1 MNKNYIPLIIKAG
14 LVTGS
19 LDILFAFANAWWSP
33 GISPERVL
41 QFIASGLMG
50 KSAFQSL
57 PAIAFLGLAI
67 HYFIAFCWTVLFF
80 FVYPTLKNIIR
91 NKFLQ
96 AVLYGLFIWLV
107 MNLLILPVTRTPQQ
121 TFYWP
126 DAFKGAAILIIAV
139 GLPLAYFAQKY
150 NKEDGHNQSNNE

>member
-1 MNKNYIPLIIKAG
+1 MNKNYILLIIKAS

-19 LDILFAFANAWWSP
+19 LDMLFAFANAWWSA
-33 GISPERVL
+33 GVTPERVL
-41 QFIASGLMG
+41 QFIACGLLG

-57 PAIAFLGLAI
+57 PAIAFLGLTI

-80 FVYPTLKNIIR
+80 LVYSKFKNIIR
-91 NKFLQ
+91 SKFLQ
-96 AVLYGLFIWLV
+96 AVLYGLFIWMV

-126 DAFKGAAILIIAV
+126 DALKGAAILIIAV
-139 GLPLAYFAQKY
+139 GLPLVCFAQKY
-150 NKEDGHNQSNNE
+150 NKECVDNKSTK

>member
-1 MNKNYIPLIIKAG
+1 MNKSYILLIIKAS

-19 LDILFAFANAWWSP
+19 LDMLFALANAWWSA
-33 GISPERVL
+33 GVTPERVL
-41 QFIASGLMG
+41 QFIASGLLG
-50 KSAFQSL
+50 KNAFQGL

-80 FVYPTLKNIIR
+80 LMYSTFKNIIR

-96 AVLYGLFIWLV
+96 AVLYGFFIWLV

-121 TFYWP
+121 TFYWL
-126 DAFKGAAILIIAV
+126 DAFKGAAILIIAI
-139 GLPLAYFAQKY
+139 GLPLAYLAPKY
-150 NKEDGHNQSNNE
+150 NKECMSKKSINK